1 MPKTDDER
9 LAALVA
15 RRNRTDVAIRRLRAK
30 NEKTARA
37 EDTRRKVIAG
47 ALALEHAV
55 RNPGSEFARIM
66 VGLLDE
72 YARPQDRRLF
82 ADLLPGGSPAPDA
95 ENLTADELRTVAPE
109 SVSDAA
115 PQVT

>member
-1 MPKTDDER
+1 MPRKPDDER
-9 LAALVA
+9 LAGLIA
-15 RRNRTDVAIRRLRAK
+15 RRNRTDAEIRRLKAK

-55 RNPGSEFARIM
+55 RNPGSDFARLM
-66 VGLLDE
+66 TRLLDE

-82 ADLLPGGSPAPDA
+82 TDLLPGGSPAPDA
-95 ENLTADELRTVAPE
+95 GNRAADEMCAV
-109 SVSDAA
+109 
-115 PQVT
+115 